1 MFLPKP
7 DPAQQKAAR
16 SYVRAKA
23 RLLQKKGV
31 KRYRSENRLQD
42 TPSEL
47 EPAAQS
53 VLLRACGQLLA
64 GRGFSSKK
72 PLEGIG
78 VAVLPLYFIDED
90 IREGRLQ
97 QLYPEL
103 TLHHDFFRLIWHA
116 EQVQPQLLQTL
127 AEELRTIALT

>member
-42 TPSEL
+42 STTEL
-47 EPAAQS
+47 DPEAQA
-53 VLLRACGQLLA
+53 VLLRACGQVLA

-78 VAVLPLYFIDED
+78 VAACYALLDTFHF
-90 IREGRLQ
+90 
-97 QLYPEL
+97 QLVSRRSASVDGGILDRMQCQHRVKPEK
-103 TLHHDFFRLIWHA
+103 IWVVYNLVAFEPA
-116 EQVQPQLLQTL
+116 EP
-127 AEELRTIALT
+127 ES